1 MEPKAFAEMLNVKT
15 QSYYRYE
22 RGDRKCPDPVLELAR
37 LKSVSKPNPLVYPSD
52 QERADRVKA
61 PVGSIYKDTGA
72 EEGEGL
78 FGKTKVKKVAGTML
92 SVTEFEPKTTVQKD
106 SIEPPLIPQQGIL
119 EPEHFHLVPLA
130 AAHLSAGGGA
140 FVLSERFRDFYA
152 FRKDWLR
159 RVATSPS
166 NIVLMIVSGH
176 SMEAT
181 IADGDIVMID
191 IGRTRVHDGFVYAL
205 GQGETIAIKRLENLP
220 GDVLRVISDN
230 KAEYPPYTA
239 HMRDIRIIGQV
250 IWFARELAPRA

>member
-1 MEPKAFAEMLNVKT
+1 MSAGSSIKKGAGIAGELEPPQVPGT
-15 QSYYRYE
+15 
-22 RGDRKCPDPVLELAR
+22 
-37 LKSVSKPNPLVYPSD
+37 
-52 QERADRVKA
+52 AD
-61 PVGSIYKDTGA
+61 S
-72 EEGEGL
+72 EGL
-78 FGKTKVKKVAGTML
+78 FGKTKFKKIAGTML

-106 SIEPPLIPQQGIL
+106 SIEPPLIPQQGSL

-140 FVLSERFRDFYA
+140 FVLSERFKDFYA